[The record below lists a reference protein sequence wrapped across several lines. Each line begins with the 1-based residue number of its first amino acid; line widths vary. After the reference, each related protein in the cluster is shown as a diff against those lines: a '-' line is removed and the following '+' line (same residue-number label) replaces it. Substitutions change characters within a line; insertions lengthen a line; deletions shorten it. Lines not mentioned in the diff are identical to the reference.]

1 MNNSFHK
8 KTIAFISP
16 QGILKLE
23 NNKYLISQGETA
35 ENGGQVIYIIEM
47 AKSFAK
53 MGHSTCIFARN
64 YWSR

>member
-1 MNNSFHK
+1 MDSSFIK

-23 NNKYLISQGETA
+23 NDEYLNSQGETA
-35 ENGGQVIYIIEM
+35 ENGGQVIYVIEM
-47 AKSFAK
+47 AKSIAK
-53 MGHSTCIFARN
+53 MGHSICIFARN